1 MNENTNK
8 KNVEVENVFR
18 KEYKRV
24 EFEKDGKKLSFPS
37 MVGTVLKFDLQAEI
51 ERLIETGVSD
61 TDIIDALRSAD
72 VQSVSITS
80 SGNVKG
86 TEKYGAIALT
96 DDEVSKIKS
105 IKAVRNSRTAT
116 LAETFA
122 VREGENKVEYVKRI
136 YRENGG
142 KIGMDEIIRQYEVQ
156 NVSEDEIEKR
166 IAELENK

>member
-1 MNENTNK
+1 MEENK
-8 KNVEVENVFR
+8 KNTVAELENVFR

-24 EFEKDGKKLSFPS
+24 EFEKDGKKLSFPAMTGS
-37 MVGTVLKFDLQAEI
+37 VLKFNLQSEL
-51 ERLIETGVSD
+51 ERLIESGVND

-86 TEKYGAIALT
+86 GEKYGAIALS
-96 DDEVSKIKS
+96 DEEVSKIKS

-122 VREGENKVEYVKRI
+122 LKDGESKIEYVKRI

-142 KIGMDEIIRQYEVQ
+142 KIGMDEIIRQYDVQ
-156 NVSEDEIEKR
+156 NVSEDEIERR
-166 IAELENK
+166 IKALENK